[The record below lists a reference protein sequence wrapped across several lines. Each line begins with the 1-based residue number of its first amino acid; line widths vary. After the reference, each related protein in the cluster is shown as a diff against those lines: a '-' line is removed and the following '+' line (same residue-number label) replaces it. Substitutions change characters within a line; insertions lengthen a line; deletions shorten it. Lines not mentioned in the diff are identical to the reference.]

1 MEEDIDLT
9 PDVEEITDVEQ
20 AIETVDSTLDK
31 FLDAASVEAV
41 YGEPVQHGDALII
54 PSAEVLAV
62 LGFGT
67 AAGMFA
73 RPKAEEEEA
82 DDDENAGGFG
92 NGGGGGGGGRIF
104 SRPVAVIVA
113 SPQGVEVKP
122 VLDTTKIALAAVTAF
137 GFMFSMMARMRRGPR
152 G

>member
-1 MEEDIDLT
+1 
-9 PDVEEITDVEQ
+9 
-20 AIETVDSTLDK
+20 
-31 FLDAASVEAV
+31 
-41 YGEPVQHGDALII
+41 
-54 PSAEVLAV
+54 
-62 LGFGT
+62 
-67 AAGMFA
+67 MFA